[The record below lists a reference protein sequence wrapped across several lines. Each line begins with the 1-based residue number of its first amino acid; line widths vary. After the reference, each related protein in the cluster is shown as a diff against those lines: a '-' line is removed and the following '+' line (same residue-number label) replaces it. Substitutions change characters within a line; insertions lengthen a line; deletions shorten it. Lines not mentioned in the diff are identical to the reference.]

1 MRVKNTP
8 FPVAHLLQSGGRL
21 LSVENPV
28 VMGILNLTP
37 DSFYKGS
44 RVATEKQILQRAEDM
59 LLAGAAMLDLGGAST
74 RPGAKTPGL
83 ITEMRRVIPA
93 IEAISKRFPQ
103 SWISID
109 TFHAEVAAAA
119 VDVGAAMVND
129 ISGGL
134 LDAKMLQTVA
144 TLKVPYVAM
153 HMQGTPETMQQNP
166 VYEDVVLD
174 VFEILK
180 GRYLAA
186 REAGIRDVI
195 LDVGF
200 GFGKNLQHNYTL
212 LRNMADFRA
221 LGCPL
226 LAGISRKGM
235 IWKALNTTADGALNG
250 TTAAHMLA
258 LQGGAS
264 ILRAHDVKEAVEAVR
279 MWELYAAA

>member
-1 MRVKNTP
+1 MRAKNTL
-8 FPVAHLLQSGGRL
+8 FPVGTLLQSRGRL
-21 LSVENPV
+21 LSLETPV
-28 VMGILNLTP
+28 VMGILNATP
-37 DSFYKGS
+37 DSFYSGS
-44 RVATEKQILQRAEDM
+44 RATTEKQILHRAEEM
-59 LLAGAAMLDLGGAST
+59 LRDGAAILDIGGAST
-74 RPGAKTPGL
+74 RPGSKAPGL

-93 IEAISKRFPQ
+93 IEAIAKRFPQ

-119 VDVGAAMVND
+119 VDVGAAVVND

-153 HMQGTPETMQQNP
+153 HMQGTPETMQHNP
-166 VYEDVVLD
+166 VYENVVLE
-174 VFEILK
+174 VFQILK
-180 GRYLAA
+180 SRYLAA

-212 LRNMADFRA
+212 LRDMADFRA

-235 IWKALNTTADGALNG
+235 VWKALDVTADEALNG
-250 TTAAHMLA
+250 TTAAHLLA
-258 LQGGAS
+258 LEGGAS
-264 ILRAHDVKEAVEAVR
+264 ILRVHDVKEAVEAVR
-279 MWELYAAA
+279 IWEVYAAA

>member
-8 FPVAHLLQSGGRL
+8 FPVGTLLQSRGRL
-21 LSVENPV
+21 LSVEKPV
-28 VMGILNLTP
+28 VMGILNATP

-44 RVATEKQILQRAEDM
+44 RVTAEKQILQRAEDM
-59 LLAGAAMLDLGGAST
+59 LAAGAAILDIGGAST
-74 RPGAKTPGL
+74 RPGSKAPGL

-93 IEAISKRFPQ
+93 IEAIIKRFSE

-109 TFHAEVAAAA
+109 TFHAQVAAAA
-119 VDVGAAMVND
+119 VDAGASIVND

-134 LDAKMLQTVA
+134 LDAKMLRTVA
-144 TLKVPYVAM
+144 ELRVPYIAM

-166 VYEDVVLD
+166 VYKDVVLE
-174 VFEILK
+174 VFEILQQ
-180 GRYLAA
+180 RYLAA

-200 GFGKNLQHNYTL
+200 GFGKTLAHNYTL
-212 LRNMADFRA
+212 LRDMRDFRA

-235 IWKALNTTADGALNG
+235 IWKALDVTADEALNG

-258 LQGGAS
+258 LENGAS
-264 ILRAHDVKEAVEAVR
+264 ILRAHDVKEAVEALR
-279 MWELYAAA
+279 IWDLYAAA

>member
-8 FPVAHLLQSGGRL
+8 FPVASLLQSRGRL
-21 LSVENPV
+21 LSVESPV

-44 RVATEKQILQRAEDM
+44 RVAAEKQTLQRAEDM
-59 LLAGAAMLDLGGAST
+59 LRDGAAILDIGGAST
-74 RPGAKTPGL
+74 RPGSKAPGL

-119 VDVGAAMVND
+119 VDVGAAVVND

-144 TLKVPYVAM
+144 SLKVPYVAM

-166 VYEDVVLD
+166 VYENLVLD
-174 VFEILK
+174 VFQILK
-180 GRYLAA
+180 NRYLAA

-200 GFGKNLQHNYTL
+200 GFGKNLSHNYTL
-212 LRNMADFRA
+212 LRDMADFRI

-235 IWKALNTTADGALNG
+235 VWKALDITADEALNG

-279 MWELYAAA
+279 IWELYAAA

>member
-8 FPVAHLLQSGGRL
+8 FPVGVLLQSGGRL
-21 LSVENPV
+21 LSVEKPV
-28 VMGILNLTP
+28 VMGILNATP
-37 DSFYKGS
+37 DSFYRAS
-44 RVATEKQILQRAEDM
+44 RATAEKQILQRAEDM
-59 LLAGAAMLDLGGAST
+59 LAAGAAILDIGGAST
-74 RPGAKTPGL
+74 RPGSKAPGI

-93 IEAISKRFPQ
+93 IEAIIKRFPQ
-103 SWISID
+103 CWISID

-119 VDVGAAMVND
+119 VDSGAAIVND

-134 LDAKMLQTVA
+134 LDAKMLKTVA
-144 TLKVPYVAM
+144 ALRVPYVAM

-166 VYEDVVLD
+166 VYEAVVLE
-174 VFEILK
+174 VFEILQS
-180 GRYLAA
+180 RFLAA
-186 REAGIRDVI
+186 REAGIRDII

-200 GFGKNLQHNYTL
+200 GFGKTLSHNYNL
-212 LRNMADFRA
+212 LRDMADFRA

-235 IWKALNTTADGALNG
+235 IWKALDVTANEALNG

-279 MWELYAAA
+279 IWDLYAAA